1 MRAPERLSFPDNTPA
16 QHTPPTSPQLCQMIS
31 CFDYSRCSLLSGF
44 PVYVYSINDYFSKYS
59 INEFIKTSV
68 LSSLTESPY
77 LTKDPSTACVFV
89 ILLGESSAKLSALE
103 IETTLQQLPYWNGDG
118 INHLILNIARSVTNF
133 DMFAGVNTG
142 RAHIAQ
148 SSFVETK
155 FRVNF
160 DVIIPPSLGRSV
172 GPVWEDL
179 PPLAPVRRKYF
190 LSFIG
195 QFNDKLQ
202 MLNSGSVY
210 TNEDPSKVKLNNF
223 NADQNFKSRQLQG
236 ASQGAAAKL
245 LDLEVLI
252 VQNLKRIESETKE
265 NVFLKFVCDNYAG
278 YGLNGE
284 WMLCG
289 KEEERAGILLH
300 STFSIIIAP
309 ANISIASTT
318 IFQTRLFESLKYG
331 AVPVILGD
339 TAKLPYFELV
349 DWSKAVLIL
358 PKPRMSEL
366 HFFLRTFTDSDVMEL
381 KRHGHVIWET
391 YFGSTHS
398 IIATIL
404 AVLRTR
410 LQIPAAT
417 IKEEPSPSIVSEYSP
432 AVQYTAQDP
441 EEDTSEVL
449 GPLEPPFPSLS
460 FKQNFSSQTLK
471 DTFNHPG
478 DPFHLFPFTP
488 FEPVLPSDAKFLG
501 KLHSIFSTYSTLTG
515 SIASGISRF

>member
-1 MRAPERLSFPDNTPA
+1 MPIMRAPERLSFPDNTPV

-31 CFDYSRCSLLSGF
+31 CFDYSRCSLISGF
-44 PVYVYSINDYFSKYS
+44 PVYVYSINDYLSKYS
-59 INEFIKTSV
+59 VNEFIKSSV

-77 LTKDPSTACVFV
+77 LTKDPSTACAFV
-89 ILLGESSAKLSALE
+89 VIIGESSAKLSVLE
-103 IETTLQQLPYWNGDG
+103 IETSLQQLPYWNGDG
-118 INHLILNIARSVTNF
+118 RNHMILNVAQSVTNF
-133 DMFAGVNTG
+133 DMLAGVNTG
-142 RAHIAQ
+142 RAFIAQ

-155 FRVNF
+155 FREKF
-160 DVIIPPSLGRSV
+160 DIIIPPSLGRSV

-179 PPLAPVRRKYF
+179 PAFAPVRRKYF

-202 MLNSGSVY
+202 MLNSESDNINTG
-210 TNEDPSKVKLNNF
+210 PSKVKLNNF
-223 NADQNFKSRQLQG
+223 NADQNFKSRQLQEV
-236 ASQGAAAKL
+236 SQTEAARL
-245 LDLEVLI
+245 LNLEVLI
-252 VQNLKRIESETKE
+252 VQNLKKIESDTKE
-265 NVFLKFVCDNYAG
+265 SVFLKFVCDNFAG

-289 KEEERAGILLH
+289 KEGDRADVLLH
-300 STFSIIIAP
+300 STFSVIIAP

-318 IFQTRLFESLKYG
+318 IFQTRLFESLKSG

-339 TAKLPYFELV
+339 TAKLPYSEII
-349 DWSKAVLIL
+349 DWSKAVLSL

-366 HFFLRTFTDSDVMEL
+366 HFFLRTFTDSDIMEL
-381 KRHGHVIWET
+381 KRHGRVIWET

-398 IIATIL
+398 IVSTVL

-410 LQIPAAT
+410 LQIPAAPV
-417 IKEEPSPSIVSEYSP
+417 KEEPSPSIVSEYSP
-432 AVQYTAQDP
+432 AVQYTALDP

-449 GPLEPPFPSLS
+449 GPIEPPFPSLS
-460 FKQNFSSQTLK
+460 FKQNFTSQTLK

-501 KLHSIFSTYSTLTG
+501 KFQ
-515 SIASGISRF
+515 